1 MPPVPGNRG
10 IWVGIL
16 CELSEFALM
25 FLAWAWFRLVHPAD
39 FHAGPAMLNASAGLA
54 NTLVMLT
61 SGYLALRAV
70 MAIRNDNAPAARNW
84 LVAALLGGVA
94 FLVIK
99 ALEFRW
105 NLAHGVAGTGN
116 SFVAIYYYL
125 TLNHLVHVVW
135 GCLGLI
141 WAILRA
147 HFGAYGAADHEGLEA
162 AVLYWHAT
170 DLAWIVIFPLLYVL
184 R

>member
-1 MPPVPGNRG
+1 MDLVANAAPAAPAGAPAVPGNRG

-70 MAIRNDNAPAARNW
+70 MAIRNDDVLAARNW
-84 LVAALLGGVA
+84 LVAALLGGWF
-94 FLVIK
+94 FLSS
-99 ALEFRW
+99 RPW
-105 NLAHGVAGTGN
+105 SSGGT
-116 SFVAIYYYL
+116 
-125 TLNHLVHVVW
+125 
-135 GCLGLI
+135 
-141 WAILRA
+141 
-147 HFGAYGAADHEGLEA
+147 
-162 AVLYWHAT
+162 
-170 DLAWIVIFPLLYVL
+170 
-184 R
+184 